1 MCGQMFEAQKV
12 TTKYCSH
19 KCNAKHYKLKV
30 RLAQK
35 GNIENIIK
43 ASPLQKIRGSVNA
56 LDAALLREQE
66 FLTVKE
72 VAYLL
77 RCHANTIYRLVSVG
91 ILKATRLSD
100 RKILIKR
107 SNIDNMFI

>member
-19 KCNAKHYKLKV
+19 RCNSKHYKLKV
-30 RLAQK
+30 RLEQK
-35 GNIENIIK
+35 GNIESSIK
-43 ASPLQKIRGSVNA
+43 VSPIQKITGSMNA

-77 RCHANTIYRLVSVG
+77 RCHVNTIYRLVSVD
-91 ILKATRLSD
+91 ILKATRLSE

-107 SNIDNMFI
+107 SSIDNMFI